1 MRDFLEQPQAILKGL
16 ILGLVLFQTAIG
28 REVCISELKNP
39 YPDDYLD
46 YALRRTVERAFL
58 QAGEQLRCGEGSEKV
73 TVEVLEYKHIPTGLS
88 PFQRVNSYNLFLS
101 FELKTPVKSYK
112 YSVAVP
118 YFLLSGRQVDLP
130 KRSALED
137 ALGIIYPRLIEDLI
151 RR

>member
-1 MRDFLEQPQAILKGL
+1 VEGKAISKGL

-28 REVCISELKNP
+28 GEVCLSELKNP

-58 QAGEQLRCGEGSEKV
+58 QAGEKLRCGEGSEKV
-73 TVEVLEYKHIPTGLS
+73 SVKVLEYKDISTGLS
-88 PFQRVNSYNLFLS
+88 PFQRVNSYNLLLS
-101 FELKTPVKSYK
+101 FELITQSKSYK

-118 YFLLSGRQVDLP
+118 YFLPSGGQGDLP

-137 ALGIIYPRLIEDLI
+137 ALGIIYPRLIEDLS

>member
-1 MRDFLEQPQAILKGL
+1 VEGKAILKGL
-16 ILGLVLFQTAIG
+16 ILGFVLFQNAIG
-28 REVCISELKNP
+28 KEVCLSELKNP

-58 QAGEQLRCGEGSEKV
+58 QAGEKLRCGEASEKV
-73 TVEVLEYKHIPTGLS
+73 SVEVLEYKDIPIGLS

-101 FELKTPVKSYK
+101 FEIKTQDKSYR

-118 YFLLSGRQVDLP
+118 YFLPSGGQGDIP

-137 ALGIIYPRLIEDLI
+137 TLGIIYPRLIEDLI

>member
-1 MRDFLEQPQAILKGL
+1 VEGKAILKGL

-28 REVCISELKNP
+28 REVCLSELKNP

-58 QAGEQLRCGEGSEKV
+58 QAGERLRCGEGSEKV
-73 TVEVLEYKHIPTGLS
+73 TVEVLEYKDIPTGLS
-88 PFQRVNSYNLFLS
+88 PYQRVNSYNLFLS
-101 FELKTPVKSYK
+101 FELKTQSKSYK
-112 YSVAVP
+112 YNVAVP
-118 YFLLSGRQVDLP
+118 YFLPSGGQGDLP

-137 ALGIIYPRLIEDLI
+137 ALGIVYNKLIEDLI

>member
-1 MRDFLEQPQAILKGL
+1 VEGKAIFKGL
-16 ILGLVLFQTAIG
+16 IFGLVLFQTAIG
-28 REVCISELKNP
+28 REVCLNELKNP

-46 YALRRTVERAFL
+46 YALKRTVERAFL
-58 QAGEQLRCGEGSEKV
+58 QAGERLRCGEGSEKV
-73 TVEVLEYKHIPTGLS
+73 TVEVLEYKDVPTGLS

-101 FELKTPVKSYK
+101 FELKTQSKSYK

-118 YFLLSGRQVDLP
+118 YFLSSGGQGDLP

-137 ALGIIYPRLIEDLI
+137 ALGIIYPRLIEDLS

>member
-1 MRDFLEQPQAILKGL
+1 MEGKAIFKGL

-28 REVCISELKNP
+28 REVCLSELKNP

-58 QAGEQLRCGEGSEKV
+58 QAGERLWCGEGSEKV
-73 TVEVLEYKHIPTGLS
+73 TVEVLEYKDIPTGLS
-88 PFQRVNSYNLFLS
+88 PYQRVNSYNLFLS
-101 FELKTPVKSYK
+101 FELKTQGKSYK
-112 YSVAVP
+112 YSVVVP
-118 YFLLSGRQVDLP
+118 YFLPSGGQGDIP

-137 ALGIIYPRLIEDLI
+137 ALGIVYNKLIEDLI

>member
-1 MRDFLEQPQAILKGL
+1 MESKAILKGL

-28 REVCISELKNP
+28 REVCLSELKNP

-58 QAGEQLRCGEGSEKV
+58 QAGERLGCGEGSEKV
-73 TVEVLEYKHIPTGLS
+73 TVEVLEYKDIPTGLS
-88 PFQRVNSYNLFLS
+88 PYQRVNSYNLLLS
-101 FELKTPVKSYK
+101 FELKTQSRSYK
-112 YSVAVP
+112 YSVTVP
-118 YFLLSGRQVDLP
+118 YFLPSGGEGDLP
-130 KRSALED
+130 RRSALED

>member
-1 MRDFLEQPQAILKGL
+1 VEGKAISKGL
-16 ILGLVLFQTAIG
+16 ILGLILFQTAFG
-28 REVCISELKNP
+28 GEVCLSELKNS

-58 QAGEQLRCGEGSEKV
+58 QAGERLRCGEGSEKV
-73 TVEVLEYKHIPTGLS
+73 SVEVLEYKDVPTGLS

-101 FELKTPVKSYK
+101 FELKTQSKSYK
-112 YSVAVP
+112 YSVTVP
-118 YFLLSGRQVDLP
+118 YFLSFGGQGDLP

-137 ALGIIYPRLIEDLI
+137 ALGIIYPKLIEDLS

>member
-1 MRDFLEQPQAILKGL
+1 VEGKAILKGL
-16 ILGLVLFQTAIG
+16 SLGLGLLQTAIG
-28 REVCISELKNP
+28 GEVCLSELKNP

-58 QAGEQLRCGEGSEKV
+58 QAGEKLRCGNGSEKV
-73 TVEVLEYKHIPTGLS
+73 SVEVLEYKDIPTGLS

-101 FELKTPVKSYK
+101 FELKTQGKSYK

-118 YFLLSGRQVDLP
+118 YFLPSGGQGDLP

-137 ALGIIYPRLIEDLI
+137 ALGIIYNKLIEDLI

>member
-1 MRDFLEQPQAILKGL
+1 MEGKAIFKGL

-28 REVCISELKNP
+28 KEVCLSELKNS
-39 YPDDYLD
+39 YPDDYLG

-58 QAGEQLRCGEGSEKV
+58 QVGEKLRCGEGSEKV
-73 TVEVLEYKHIPTGLS
+73 TVEVLEYKDIPAGLS

-101 FELKTPVKSYK
+101 FELKIQSKSYK
-112 YSVAVP
+112 YNVAVP
-118 YFLLSGRQVDLP
+118 YFLTSGGQGDLP

-137 ALGIIYPRLIEDLI
+137 ALGIIYPRLIEDLS

>member
-1 MRDFLEQPQAILKGL
+1 VEGKAIFKGL
-16 ILGLVLFQTAIG
+16 ILGLILFKTAIG
-28 REVCISELKNP
+28 GEVCLSELKNS

-58 QAGEQLRCGEGSEKV
+58 QAGEKLRCGEGSEKV
-73 TVEVLEYKHIPTGLS
+73 TVEVLEYKDVPTGLS
-88 PFQRVNSYNLFLS
+88 PYQRVNSYNLFLS
-101 FELKTPVKSYK
+101 FELKTQDKSYK
-112 YSVAVP
+112 YSVVVP
-118 YFLLSGRQVDLP
+118 YFLPSGGQGDVP

>member
-1 MRDFLEQPQAILKGL
+1 VESKAILKGL

-28 REVCISELKNP
+28 KEVCLGELKNS

-58 QAGEQLRCGEGSEKV
+58 QAGEKLRCGEGSEKV
-73 TVEVLEYKHIPTGLS
+73 SVEVLEYKDVPTGLS
-88 PFQRVNSYNLFLS
+88 PFQRVNSYNLLLS
-101 FELKTPVKSYK
+101 FELKTQDKSYK
-112 YSVAVP
+112 YSVVVP
-118 YFLLSGRQVDLP
+118 YFLPSGGQGDIP

>member
-1 MRDFLEQPQAILKGL
+1 MEGKAILKSL
-16 ILGLVLFQTAIG
+16 ILGLVLFQTAMG
-28 REVCISELKNP
+28 GEVCLSELKNS

-58 QAGEQLRCGEGSEKV
+58 QAGEKLRCGEGSEKV
-73 TVEVLEYKHIPTGLS
+73 SVEVLEYKDIPTGLS
-88 PFQRVNSYNLFLS
+88 PYQRVNSYNLLLS
-101 FELKTPVKSYK
+101 FELKTQSKSYK

-118 YFLLSGRQVDLP
+118 YFLPSGGQGDLP

-137 ALGIIYPRLIEDLI
+137 ALGIIYPRLIEDLS

>member
-1 MRDFLEQPQAILKGL
+1 MEGKAIFKGL
-16 ILGLVLFQTAIG
+16 ILRLVFFQTAIG
-28 REVCISELKNP
+28 GEVCLNELKNP

-58 QAGEQLRCGEGSEKV
+58 QAGGKLRCGEGSERV
-73 TVEVLEYKHIPTGLS
+73 TVEVLEYKDVPTGLS

-101 FELKTPVKSYK
+101 FELKTQSKSYK

-118 YFLLSGRQVDLP
+118 YFLPSGGQGDIP

>member
-1 MRDFLEQPQAILKGL
+1 MEGKAIFKGL
-16 ILGLVLFQTAIG
+16 ILGLVFFQTAIG
-28 REVCISELKNP
+28 GEVCLSELKNP

-58 QAGEQLRCGEGSEKV
+58 QAGERLRCGEGSEKV
-73 TVEVLEYKHIPTGLS
+73 SVEVLEYKDVPTGLS

-101 FELKTPVKSYK
+101 FELKTQSKSYK

-118 YFLLSGRQVDLP
+118 YFLPSGEQGDLP

>member
-1 MRDFLEQPQAILKGL
+1 MEGKAILKSL
-16 ILGLVLFQTAIG
+16 ILGLFFLHTAIG
-28 REVCISELKNP
+28 KEVCLSELKNP

-58 QAGEQLRCGEGSEKV
+58 QVGERLRCGEGSEKV
-73 TVEVLEYKHIPTGLS
+73 TVEVLEYKDISTGLS
-88 PFQRVNSYNLFLS
+88 PFQRVNSYNLLLS
-101 FELKTPVKSYK
+101 FELKTQSKSYK

-118 YFLLSGRQVDLP
+118 YFLPSGGQGDLP

-137 ALGIIYPRLIEDLI
+137 AIGIIYPRLIQDLS

>member
-1 MRDFLEQPQAILKGL
+1 MESKAILKGL

-28 REVCISELKNP
+28 REVCLSELKNP

-58 QAGEQLRCGEGSEKV
+58 QAGERLGCGEGSEKV
-73 TVEVLEYKHIPTGLS
+73 TVEVLEYKDIPTGLS
-88 PFQRVNSYNLFLS
+88 PYQRVNSYNLLLS
-101 FELKTPVKSYK
+101 FELKTQSRSYK
-112 YSVAVP
+112 YSVTVP
-118 YFLLSGRQVDLP
+118 YFLPSGGEGDLR

>member
-1 MRDFLEQPQAILKGL
+1 VEGKAIFKGL
-16 ILGLVLFQTAIG
+16 ILGLILFKTVIG
-28 REVCISELKNP
+28 GEVCLSELKNS

-58 QAGEQLRCGEGSEKV
+58 QAGERLRCGEGSEKV
-73 TVEVLEYKHIPTGLS
+73 SVEVLEYKDIPTGLS

-101 FELKTPVKSYK
+101 FELKTQGKSYK
-112 YSVAVP
+112 YSITVP
-118 YFLLSGRQVDLP
+118 YFLPSGGQGDLP

>member
-1 MRDFLEQPQAILKGL
+1 MEGKAIFKGL

-28 REVCISELKNP
+28 KEVCLNELKNP

-46 YALRRTVERAFL
+46 YALRRTVESAFL
-58 QAGEQLRCGEGSEKV
+58 QAGEKLRCGEGSEKV
-73 TVEVLEYKHIPTGLS
+73 SVEVLEYKDVPTGLS

-101 FELKTPVKSYK
+101 FELKTQSKSYK

-118 YFLLSGRQVDLP
+118 YFLPSGGQGDLP

>member
-1 MRDFLEQPQAILKGL
+1 VEGKAISKGL

-28 REVCISELKNP
+28 GEVCLSELKNP
-39 YPDDYLD
+39 YPDAYLD

-58 QAGEQLRCGEGSEKV
+58 QAGEKLRCGEGSEKV
-73 TVEVLEYKHIPTGLS
+73 SVEVLEYKDVPTGLS
-88 PFQRVNSYNLFLS
+88 PYQRVNSYNLLLS
-101 FELKTPVKSYK
+101 FEIKTQSKSYR

-118 YFLLSGRQVDLP
+118 YFLPSGGQGDLP

-137 ALGIIYPRLIEDLI
+137 ALGIIYPRLIEDLS

>member
-1 MRDFLEQPQAILKGL
+1 MEGKAIFKGL
-16 ILGLVLFQTAIG
+16 ILGLVLLQTAIG
-28 REVCISELKNP
+28 GEVCLSELKNS

-58 QAGEQLRCGEGSEKV
+58 QAGEKLRCGEASEKV
-73 TVEVLEYKHIPTGLS
+73 SVEVLEYKDVPTGLS

-101 FELKTPVKSYK
+101 FELKTQGKSYK
-112 YSVAVP
+112 YSVTVP
-118 YFLLSGRQVDLP
+118 YFLPSGGQGDVP

>member
-1 MRDFLEQPQAILKGL
+1 VEGKAISKGL

-28 REVCISELKNP
+28 GEVCLSELKNS
-39 YPDDYLD
+39 YPDNYLD

-58 QAGEQLRCGEGSEKV
+58 QVGERLRCGEASEKV
-73 TVEVLEYKHIPTGLS
+73 IVEVLEYKDIPTGLS

-101 FELKTPVKSYK
+101 FELKTQDKSYR

-118 YFLLSGRQVDLP
+118 YFLPSGGQGDMP

>member
-1 MRDFLEQPQAILKGL
+1 MEGKAISKGL

-58 QAGEQLRCGEGSEKV
+58 QAGERLRCGEGSEKV
-73 TVEVLEYKHIPTGLS
+73 TVEVLEYKDIPTGLS

-101 FELKTPVKSYK
+101 FELKTQGKSYK

-118 YFLLSGRQVDLP
+118 YFLPSGGQGDLP

-137 ALGIIYPRLIEDLI
+137 ALGIVYNKLIEDLI

>member
-1 MRDFLEQPQAILKGL
+1 VEGKAILKGL

-28 REVCISELKNP
+28 GEVCLSELKNP
-39 YPDDYLD
+39 YPDGYLD
-46 YALRRTVERAFL
+46 YALRRTVERALL
-58 QAGEQLRCGEGSEKV
+58 QAGERLRCGEASEKV
-73 TVEVLEYKHIPTGLS
+73 SVEVLEYKDVPTGLS

-101 FELKTPVKSYK
+101 FELRTQDKSYK

-118 YFLLSGRQVDLP
+118 YFLPSGGQGDIP

>member
-1 MRDFLEQPQAILKGL
+1 VEGKAILKGL

-28 REVCISELKNP
+28 GEVCLSELKNP

-58 QAGEQLRCGEGSEKV
+58 QAGEKLRCGEGSEKV
-73 TVEVLEYKHIPTGLS
+73 SLEVLKYKDVPTGLS
-88 PFQRVNSYNLFLS
+88 PYQRINSYNLLLS
-101 FELKTPVKSYK
+101 FELKTQNKSYK
-112 YSVAVP
+112 YSVVVP
-118 YFLLSGRQVDLP
+118 YFLPSGGQGDVP

-137 ALGIIYPRLIEDLI
+137 ALGIIYPRLIEDLS

>member
-1 MRDFLEQPQAILKGL
+1 VEGKAILKGL

-28 REVCISELKNP
+28 GEVCLSELKNP

-58 QAGEQLRCGEGSEKV
+58 QAGEKLRCEEGSEKV
-73 TVEVLEYKHIPTGLS
+73 SVEVLEYKDIPTGLS
-88 PFQRVNSYNLFLS
+88 PYQRVNSYNLLLS
-101 FELKTPVKSYK
+101 FEIKTQSKSYK
-112 YSVAVP
+112 YSVVVS
-118 YFLLSGRQVDLP
+118 YFLPSGGQGDLP

-137 ALGIIYPRLIEDLI
+137 ALGIIYPRLIEDLS

>member
-1 MRDFLEQPQAILKGL
+1 VEGKALLKGL
-16 ILGLVLFQTAIG
+16 ILGLVLFQPAIG
-28 REVCISELKNP
+28 KEVCLSELKNP

-58 QAGEQLRCGEGSEKV
+58 QVGERLRCGEGSEKV
-73 TVEVLEYKHIPTGLS
+73 TVEVLEYKDIPTGLS
-88 PFQRVNSYNLFLS
+88 PFQRVNSYNLLLS
-101 FELKTPVKSYK
+101 FELKTQSKSYK
-112 YSVAVP
+112 YSITVP
-118 YFLLSGRQVDLP
+118 YFLPSGGQGDIP

>member
-1 MRDFLEQPQAILKGL
+1 VEGKAILKGL
-16 ILGLVLFQTAIG
+16 IFGLILFQTAIG
-28 REVCISELKNP
+28 REVCVSELKNP

-58 QAGEQLRCGEGSEKV
+58 QAGERLRCGEGSEKV
-73 TVEVLEYKHIPTGLS
+73 SVEVLEYKDIPTGLS

-101 FELKTPVKSYK
+101 FELKTQGKSYK
-112 YSVAVP
+112 YSITVP
-118 YFLLSGRQVDLP
+118 YFLPSGGQGDLP

>member
-1 MRDFLEQPQAILKGL
+1 MESKAILKGL
-16 ILGLVLFQTAIG
+16 IFGLVLFQTAIG
-28 REVCISELKNP
+28 REVCLSELKNP

-58 QAGEQLRCGEGSEKV
+58 QAGERLGCGEGSEKV
-73 TVEVLEYKHIPTGLS
+73 TVEVLEYKDIPTGLS
-88 PFQRVNSYNLFLS
+88 PYQRVNSYNLLLS
-101 FELKTPVKSYK
+101 FELKTQSRSYK
-112 YSVAVP
+112 YSVTVP
-118 YFLLSGRQVDLP
+118 YFLPSGGEGDLR

>member
-1 MRDFLEQPQAILKGL
+1 MEGKAILKGL

-28 REVCISELKNP
+28 KEVCLSELKNP

-58 QAGEQLRCGEGSEKV
+58 QAGERLRCGEGSEKV
-73 TVEVLEYKHIPTGLS
+73 SVEVLEYKDIPTGLS
-88 PFQRVNSYNLFLS
+88 SFQRVNSYNLFLS
-101 FELKTPVKSYK
+101 FELKTQGKSYK

-118 YFLLSGRQVDLP
+118 YFLPSGGQGDLP

-137 ALGIIYPRLIEDLI
+137 ALGIIYNKLIENLI